1 MHSHHVTLQA
11 LKKFNL
17 LFVEDNA
24 RFATHTLD
32 FLTPFFNTIYHAST
46 IAQAI
51 QFFDSHEIHALLC
64 DVVLPDGNGLDCIE
78 YVRSH
83 NNKMP
88 IMVLSAHK
96 DEDFLFKAIPLGLT
110 HYLIKPITLKEFTSA
125 LTKIGTILNALHQ
138 QKLPI
143 TSTTFLDTA
152 NHTLICDQEIKE
164 LTQREVRF
172 LKLVV
177 SHPSMV
183 ITKEMIENEVYPET
197 IMSEAALK
205 NVVLRL
211 RKKINEPFLESVA
224 GEGYRLL
231 NISPKKN
238 IEIK

>member
-1 MHSHHVTLQA
+1 MYGGHVVILHG

-24 RFATHTLD
+24 RFTTHTLE
-32 FLTPFFNTIYHAST
+32 FLTPYFKTIYHAPT
-46 IAQAI
+46 ITEARNI
-51 QFFDSHEIHALLC
+51 FDTKEIHALLC
-64 DVVLPDGNGLDCIE
+64 DVMLPDGNGLDCLE
-78 YVRSH
+78 YIRSH
-83 NNKMP
+83 DSTMP
-88 IMVLSAHK
+88 MMVLSAHK

-125 LTKIGTILNALHQ
+125 LTKISTILNALHQ

-143 TSTTFLDTA
+143 TATTYLDTA
-152 NHTLICDQEIKE
+152 NHTLICDQETKE
-164 LTQREVRF
+164 LTQREMRF

-183 ITKEMIENEVYPET
+183 ITKEMIGNEVYAET

-205 NVVLRL
+205 NLVLRL

-231 NISPKKN
+231 NVPPKKN
-238 IEIK
+238 I